1 MLARSMRGTTEN
13 MGNITA
19 ERKEKK
25 GGERE
30 TGNLSPVKTS
40 RAYSQNSLD
49 QGWGNSQKNKTI
61 CHDALTLGVGSAFAC
76 TVNM

>member
-1 MLARSMRGTTEN
+1 MLARNMRGKTERH
-13 MGNITA
+13 GKYQSR
-19 ERKEKK
+19 EKGKEAV
-25 GGERE
+25 RE
-30 TGNLSPVKTS
+30 TGNLLPVKTS

-49 QGWGNSQKNKTI
+49 QGWRNSQKIKTI